1 MNYKFDSYEN
11 ALVDNISPNV
21 VKTPLEKGEDSVLP
35 LIIETTNDMKDLSEE
50 MIYNQMPAHYLL
62 CYNADCPKGDNCLHR
77 LGAIHGKP
85 SDKVVQAVNPKL
97 CCGDNC
103 PYYKP
108 MKSVSMVYGMTH
120 LYDKVLAKDISS
132 LRNTIIHH
140 FGNGSYY
147 LRRNGRHPISPE
159 EQAWIQNLFCKYG
172 YTDDPQFDSYKSEVG
187 W

>member
-1 MNYKFDSYEN
+1 MSRKH
-11 ALVDNISPNV
+11 L
-21 VKTPLEKGEDSVLP
+21 TPPLPFKHSTSRRFGEMSEIFYIVLP

-62 CYNADCPKGDNCLHR
+62 CYNADCPKGGNCLHR

-85 SDKVVQAVNPKL
+85 ADKVVQAVNPKL

-108 MKSVSMVYGMTH
+108 MKSVSMAYGMTH

-132 LRNTIIHH
+132 LRNTIIQH

-172 YTDDPQFDSYKSEVG
+172 YTDAPQFDSYKSEVG